1 MVPPCD
7 SQATTNFSTDV
18 LYAFAQLQKFS
29 NESTSNSHYTE
40 HEKHLIKMKKVL
52 FNIQKY
58 KKKKKE
64 KRKCFSHIE
73 SHGIIHHHTTTK
85 HQML

>member
-1 MVPPCD
+1 MVPPSD
-7 SQATTNFSTDV
+7 SRATTNFSTDV
-18 LYAFAQLQKFS
+18 LYALAQLQNFS

-58 KKKKKE
+58 KKE

-73 SHGIIHHHTTTK
+73 SHGFHPYAIATTK
-85 HQML
+85 HQLL